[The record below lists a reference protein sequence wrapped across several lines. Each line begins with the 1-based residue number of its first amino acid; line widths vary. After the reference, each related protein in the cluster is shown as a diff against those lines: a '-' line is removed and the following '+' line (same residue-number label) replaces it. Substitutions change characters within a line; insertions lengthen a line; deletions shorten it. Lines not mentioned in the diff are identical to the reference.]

1 MNTGAQ
7 RRHAVSLQG
16 RPVVLLFL
24 GLLIAGMAVVSL
36 ICGSAGNGS
45 FSTLFGASRGAV
57 LFIGGACLVLGLIIV
72 ALGCAGRRTGGLHPF
87 AWTLMF
93 LAVIAMCFGGAV
105 GAANSLSPYL
115 AKDYKHVN
123 VGKTLV
129 IDSSKAS
136 METLRKGI
144 AVQGEG
150 YAKSTLTIDLTKY
163 TGHNKAKQV
172 RLNDGQTRTTYCP
185 VETIPMTVTDA
196 KVMVKIPYG
205 CSWGFNVSSGMMST
219 WNSIDAQGGLLA
231 TGVCSEGDRGNGWDI
246 QAGRSGFQISGA
258 HPDGN
263 GISSWYSMT
272 GDMNELCENVGVDDD
287 MNHAVTKNTDP
298 RVKQLAENGYY
309 WPCLTDNAKSVAH
322 TELNISPRLLR
333 NASVTVSY
341 GGDIADAAKKH

>member
-1 MNTGAQ
+1 
-7 RRHAVSLQG
+7 
-16 RPVVLLFL
+16 
-24 GLLIAGMAVVSL
+24 
-36 ICGSAGNGS
+36 
-45 FSTLFGASRGAV
+45 
-57 LFIGGACLVLGLIIV
+57 
-72 ALGCAGRRTGGLHPF
+72 
-87 AWTLMF
+87 MF

-219 WNSIDAQGGLLA
+219 WNSIDAQGA
-231 TGVCSEGDRGNGWDI
+231 CWPPVC
-246 QAGRSGFQISGA
+246 
-258 HPDGN
+258 
-263 GISSWYSMT
+263 
-272 GDMNELCENVGVDDD
+272 
-287 MNHAVTKNTDP
+287 
-298 RVKQLAENGYY
+298 
-309 WPCLTDNAKSVAH
+309 
-322 TELNISPRLLR
+322 
-333 NASVTVSY
+333 
-341 GGDIADAAKKH
+341 AAKAIEATAGTFRPAARASKSPVPTPTATASARGTA